1 MWKDFLSLIY
11 PKICLGCETILVSN
25 ENLICL
31 SCFADLP
38 KSNFYAQSSILI
50 GLEEYN
56 FIIGL
61 YKFNDDLI
69 QQLIHALKYNGK
81 SSVGVVLGIELGKLI
96 LRNDKYE
103 EIDLIVPVPI
113 HRNKK
118 RKRGYNQSY
127 YIAKGVA
134 KIINAP
140 IREILRK
147 SEKGKSQTSQ
157 KKYERWLNV
166 KDSFSLKSNINP
178 QVNHVLIIDDV
189 ITTGATIEACV
200 KAIRKYGKVKIS
212 IAVLAIA

>member
-134 KIINAP
+134 KIIHAP
-140 IREILRK
+140 IKEILRK
-147 SEKGKSQTSQ
+147 SEKGNSQTGK

-166 KDSFSLKSNINP
+166 KGSFSLKSNSKL
-178 QVNHVLIIDDV
+178 QAKHVLIIDDV

-200 KAIRKYGKVKIS
+200 KAIRKHGKVKIS